1 MARHAHRHHLGNRHQ
16 LNGEAMKPSD
26 ITPAMVQFLRER
38 HLATLTT
45 LRQDGSPH
53 VVAVGFS
60 YDVEQQRARVIT
72 FSTSQK
78 AKNALL
84 GGRAAVSQVDGGRWL
99 TLEGVA
105 HLVTRET
112 DPDEVQRA
120 VAGYAARYQEP
131 KERDNRVAVIIEVD
145 RIMGRA

>member
-1 MARHAHRHHLGNRHQ
+1 MTFDSLQ
-16 LNGEAMKPSD
+16 LSSSQLEFMQEN
-26 ITPAMVQFLRER
+26 

-45 LRQDGSPH
+45 LRADGSPH

-84 GGRAAVSQVDGGRWL
+84 GGRAAVPQVDGGRWL

-131 KERDNRVAVIIEVD
+131 KERDNRVAIIIAVD

>member
-1 MARHAHRHHLGNRHQ
+1 
-16 LNGEAMKPSD
+16 MKPSD
-26 ITPAMVQFLRER
+26 ITPEMVQFLRER

-120 VAGYAARYQEP
+120 VTGYAARYQEP

>member
-1 MARHAHRHHLGNRHQ
+1 MTPADL
-16 LNGEAMKPSD
+16 
-26 ITPAMVQFLRER
+26 TPAMLEFLRER

-45 LRQDGSPH
+45 LRKDGSPH

-112 DPDEVQRA
+112 DPDELQSLSQSTESWVEFLQLT
-120 VAGYAARYQEP
+120 
-131 KERDNRVAVIIEVD
+131 NS
-145 RIMGRA
+145 